1 MLTLL
6 HTPCHSSCCT
16 SFSALRSCFP
26 MFFSLCFNFQSC
38 SFLVTF
44 WKRSFL
50 GPPICFRFWDFVVD
64 TLFRHSTLE
73 MQCICFFLADYVLVL
88 YFAFVIAVIKNT
100 DSLQLIKLFLNQMG
114 KAGARVSVFQS
125 NEYSGLLGSVY
136 WDVNNSPVCF
146 NICCYKIYSEC
157 TNLNPSMNLF
167 HQCWIEKNGRI
178 KEVNE

>member
-1 MLTLL
+1 MLTRL
-6 HTPCHSSCCT
+6 HTPCPVLVVLHSLHC
-16 SFSALRSCFP
+16 ALVFQC
-26 MFFSLCFNFQSC
+26 FFSCAFIFNHA
-38 SFLVTF
+38 LGYIL
-44 WKRSFL
+44 KEKFL

-73 MQCICFFLADYVLVL
+73 MYGVYVFLADYVLVL

-146 NICCYKIYSEC
+146 NICCYEIYEC
-157 TNLNPSMNLF
+157 TTLNPSINLF
-167 HQCWIEKNGRI
+167 Q
-178 KEVNE
+178 